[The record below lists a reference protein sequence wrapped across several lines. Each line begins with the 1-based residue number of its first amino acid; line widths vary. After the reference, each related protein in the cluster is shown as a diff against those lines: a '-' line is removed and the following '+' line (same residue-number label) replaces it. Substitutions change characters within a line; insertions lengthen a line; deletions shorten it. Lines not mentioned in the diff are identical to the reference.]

1 MSIKWGA
8 TWPFRGVSEACTG
21 AHIGACC
28 QPARSMFAQPAVWYL
43 HRSYRNPRRS
53 VYLERENQQK
63 SLVWFMESGSVLW
76 PRSKNTARW
85 TLVKRHL
92 WAPEPASYSYHS
104 RHGNGRL
111 GRLIPLFFSPVNRP
125 RVMKRGITERR
136 IQGPQE
142 KRQGALCWSGTTSV
156 AHSNTDEWI
165 KSNRLPWSAVPTE
178 SFMKDIKCCFKG
190 FGDFKPIFYKK

>member
-28 QPARSMFAQPAVWYL
+28 QIQPARSMFAQPAVWYL

-76 PRSKNTARW
+76 PRSKNTVRR

-111 GRLIPLFFSPVNRP
+111 GRLIPLFFHPLIGPSHEARHHWETHSGPAVKTTRRPVP
-125 RVMKRGITERR
+125 VGHD
-136 IQGPQE
+136 
-142 KRQGALCWSGTTSV
+142 LSGSFKHWWVNKKQQVTS
-156 AHSNTDEWI
+156 
-165 KSNRLPWSAVPTE
+165 
-178 SFMKDIKCCFKG
+178 KG
-190 FGDFKPIFYKK
+190 SSYWVIY